1 MSTLSQLSYNGRYYK
16 RVRKLPYSDT
26 PRLFKNPQLK
36 GVVRKLG
43 IMTPK
48 KPNSALRHILRVEIY
63 KTKRNLI
70 ARIPGNDLWPV
81 KFNRTLIEGGRAN
94 DLPIVR
100 YTSIRGKFDVAGFFM
115 RKKKR
120 RSIYGARRP
129 EGYTTHVRRK
139 FRKLGYV

>member
-1 MSTLSQLSYNGRYYK
+1 MSTLSQLSYNNRYYK

>member
-1 MSTLSQLSYNGRYYK
+1 MSTLSQLSFNWRYYRRLK
-16 RVRKLPYSDT
+16 KIPYSDT

-70 ARIPGNDLWPV
+70 ARIQGNDLWPV

>member
-1 MSTLSQLSYNGRYYK
+1 MSTLSQVSFNSRVYK
-16 RVRKLPYSDT
+16 RLKKRPFSST

-70 ARIPGNDLWPV
+70 ARIQGNDLWPV

-100 YTSIRGKFDVAGFFM
+100 YTSIRGKYDVAGFFM

-139 FRKLGYV
+139 FRKLGYA